1 MTTANTITNI
11 SYTGTTQTGN
21 VTATYGIPVTAHI
34 WGAGGGSSS
43 LYPGAGGGYSRV
55 NFIANPGDVLTV
67 AVGQG
72 GGAGGVTAPPPVP
85 PVTWSTRD
93 PNIVSGQTLYPTT
106 RQNNSALLATYGV
119 WSNLQQAGGTVDT
132 GWFVTFPVSGY
143 YTITGSS
150 TGVGFTTEPQGG
162 GAIYISG
169 TPYMFLPGN
178 GGGFTAQ
185 VNRYIPAGSYSVYV
199 SAEHPSNGRGQASGI
214 AFVINETSPPK
225 ITSTPTGLP
234 GASYIALLFNTR
246 FPPPNQGTQV
256 YAYGNGDSFL
266 DQWGVWGADQNAT
279 AFTRT
284 YNIYFP
290 ATANVIFQMSCNNI
304 GSLFIDGN
312 PIIAR
317 TVSDNPNT
325 PGQAIV
331 NVTVGFHTVVISAT
345 GTVGALNRV
354 GVIFGT
360 GDQTSYSG
368 GRGGASN
375 PRSTQGFGGGG
386 GGATVLALNAQ
397 VIGVGAGGGGGAA
410 EAPSNLTYLTTA
422 YTGSTATQ
430 PFSIAFTPPVPP
442 VVIAPGTSGYYI
454 KIQEVFNDIGNLTYI
469 NFLGYSVVVNGVIV
483 YMSQV
488 DGGGSAVAKP
498 PPLTLA
504 KKTTFVGISYIGGN
518 PGPYGQADVVQCWSF
533 DYFSLNTT
541 AITDAKFNGQNGQD
555 EVNFNITTAGGGGGG
570 GGGARGGNGGAGGT
584 SGGGFSGHNGMSL
597 GGSAVFPPTG
607 RLPYTNEYY
616 PGGDIAGFTFDTAT
630 ATPTNGSRLPY
641 RNPYTGWQPWM
652 YQHAAC
658 FSANPIEYSVNFP
671 VSGTYI
677 FNMGADYAM
686 TVLVDGVAVASLTD
700 YAGSYATP
708 SPVQVSVPVTAG
720 THTVSIAWTD
730 DGGTAGYA
738 LTIAIP
744 GSVGIAQGGQ
754 AGVATN
760 GGNGFVVLE
769 YQTGGGM
776 SVKDGDE
783 WKGVQTVYVKDDG
796 TWKEVQTTYINQDG
810 VWTPVKGAPVPI
822 FEPINS
828 AYGALVRSYSAGSL
842 LAPPPPAPDYSEPAL
857 MAFDGDS
864 NKWVPWPFG

>member
-11 SYTGTTQTGN
+11 SYTGTTQKGN

-55 NFIANPGDVLTV
+55 QFVAKPGDDLLV

-85 PVTWSTRD
+85 PKTW
-93 PNIVSGQTLYPTT
+93 TT
-106 RQNNSALLATYGV
+106 RSPGYTGTTLFPGYPFPQSQYAFLATYGV
-119 WSNLQQAGGTVDT
+119 WSVQYGGPQTYVSDTWSVNFPTSGVYLMQGQSLGTGRNSYSNPNGNPGTLAIDGTTVLT
-132 GWFVTFPVSGY
+132 ATQGGFFVTAKVY
-143 YTITGSS
+143 VT
-150 TGVGFTTEPQGG
+150 
-162 GAIYISG
+162 AG
-169 TPYMFLPGN
+169 TH
-178 GGGFTAQ
+178 T
-185 VNRYIPAGSYSVYV
+185 VSVYAD
-199 SAEHPSNGRGQASGI
+199 SAYSRGAVIQSV
-214 AFVINETSPPK
+214 AFTIELADPPK

-246 FPPPNQGTQV
+246 FPPPNQGTEV

-266 DQWGVWGADQNAT
+266 DQWGVWGSDQNAT

-284 YNIYFP
+284 YTIYFP
-290 ATANVIFQMSCNNI
+290 GTANIIFQMSCNNI
-304 GSLFIDGN
+304 GSLSIDGN
-312 PIIAR
+312 PIITR

-331 NVTVGFHTVVISAT
+331 NVAVGNHTVVISAT

-375 PRSTQGFGGGG
+375 PRSAQGFAGGG
-386 GGATVLALNAQ
+386 GGATILSLNGV

-410 EAPSNLTYLTTA
+410 EAPTNISYITTA

-430 PFSIAFTPPVPP
+430 PFSIGFNPPVPP

-454 KIQEVFNDIGNLTYI
+454 KILYQYNDVGNLLHTYY
-469 NFLGYSVVVNGVIV
+469 LGYSVVVNGVIV
-483 YMSQV
+483 YMNQV
-488 DGGGSAVAKP
+488 ANATGLDARP
-498 PPLTLA
+498 PPLDVA
-504 KKTTFVGISYIGGN
+504 QKTTFVGNSYVGGV
-518 PGPYGQADVVQCWSF
+518 PGYNAQVDLVQCWSF

-555 EVNFNITTAGGGGGG
+555 EINFNVSTAGGGGGG

-584 SGGGFSGHNGMSL
+584 SGGGFSGHNGLSL
-597 GGSAVFPPTG
+597 GDTTVDSSA
-607 RLPYTNEYY
+607 RLPFTNEYY
-616 PGGDIAGFTFDTAT
+616 PSGTIAGFNFDTAT

-652 YQHAAC
+652 YQHAAL

-671 VSGTYI
+671 VAGTYI

-744 GSVGIAQGGQ
+744 GSVGIAEGGQ
-754 AGVATN
+754 SGIATN

-776 SVKDGDE
+776 SVKDGDV

-810 VWTPVKGAPVPI
+810 VWTPVKGADVPL
-822 FEPINS
+822 FTSING
-828 AYGALVRSYSAGSL
+828 AFCALVRPYSAGSL
-842 LAPPPPAPDYSEPAL
+842 LAPPPPAPDYSQ
-857 MAFDGDS
+857 GGSTTDS
-864 NKWVPWPFG
+864 PGYY